1 MELDGAMVRVAPGLL
16 GLLCMLLLAPLPVHA
31 QGKIYLCKDGAGH
44 TLSSDRPI
52 DECSNRPT
60 REMDRNGIVHREI
73 PAPLTR
79 QEKEKKDQEAAAQR
93 AGEMAA
99 AEQRNNDRA
108 ILSRFRSEDEIMAS
122 GQRNTALLQE
132 NVRREM
138 QTLAAAERRQHALE
152 AELILPTTRKERLP
166 GLGQQVEEA
175 GQAVKDSRRR
185 LGDYESEILQ
195 INNRTN
201 ATLQR
206 FRELRGDEATGK
218 R

>member
-1 MELDGAMVRVAPGLL
+1 MAKVVPSLL
-16 GLLCMLLLAPLPVHA
+16 GLLVLLSVAPLPAYA
-31 QGKIYLCKDGAGH
+31 QAKIYLCKDGAGR

-52 DECSNRPT
+52 SECSDRPT
-60 REMDRNGIVHREI
+60 REMDHNGIVRREI
-73 PAPLTR
+73 PAPLTP
-79 QEKEKKDQEAAAQR
+79 QEKQKKDQEAAAQR
-93 AGEMAA
+93 AEEMAA

-108 ILSRFRSEDEIMAS
+108 ILSRFRSEDEIIAS
-122 GQRNTALLQE
+122 GQRNIALLQE

-152 AELILPTTRKERLP
+152 AESVLPSRRNERLSGP
-166 GLGQQVEEA
+166 SQQAEEA

-185 LGDYESEILQ
+185 LGDYEAEILQ

-201 ATLQR
+201 AMLKR
-206 FRELRGDEATGK
+206 FRELRGEHAAGK